1 MKDVTTHAK
10 CYTAATT
17 LVTAGYMTLNEGRF
31 YPDVAI
37 TRADLAALLEKVFSP
52 AAVERALAG
61 MTDETPFT
69 RAEAAAAI
77 NALLEL
83 DTAGL
88 ANAPYFPDVAPSMEN
103 YAAVELAGQSGTI
116 SWLTGDRAEP
126 GFLNLDGYLYC
137 VGDDGISC
145 ATRWS
150 ARCTLIFPAG
160 IRAGRRARYVRC
172 RSR

>member
-1 MKDVTTHAK
+1 
-10 CYTAATT
+10 
-17 LVTAGYMTLNEGRF
+17 
-31 YPDVAI
+31 
-37 TRADLAALLEKVFSP
+37 
-52 AAVERALAG
+52 

-116 SWLTGDRAEP
+116 SWLSGDRAEP

-137 VGDDGISC
+137 VGDDGHL
-145 ATRWS
+145 RPVYE
-150 ARCTLIFPAG
+150 R
-160 IRAGRRARYVRC
+160 GRRARYVRC